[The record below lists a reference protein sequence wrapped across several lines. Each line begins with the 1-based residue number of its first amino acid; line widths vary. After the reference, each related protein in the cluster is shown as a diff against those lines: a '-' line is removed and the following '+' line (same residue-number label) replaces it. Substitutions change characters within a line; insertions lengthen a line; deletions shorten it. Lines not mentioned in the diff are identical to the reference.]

1 MSKLIVFA
9 APSGAGKTTIVH
21 HLLGSFDNLAFSVS
35 ATTRARRQY
44 ETDGQDYYFLTIEDF
59 RQHIDQGDFVEW
71 EEVYPDQFYGTLK
84 SEIERLWNLGK
95 HILFDIDVVGAI
107 NIREVY
113 PQNSLT
119 VFVKPPSLEVLE
131 ERLRRRET
139 ESAATI
145 RKRMEKAAWEM
156 EFENKFDRI
165 LVNDVLADTLSE
177 ACQIVAEFIQ

>member
-35 ATTRARRQY
+35 ATTRERRQS
-44 ETDGQDYYFLTIEDF
+44 EIDGQDYYFLTTEDF
-59 RQHIDQGDFVEW
+59 RRHIDQGDFVEW

-84 SEIERLWNLGK
+84 SEIERLWDLGK
-95 HILFDIDVVGAI
+95 HILFDIDVVGAL

-113 PQNSLT
+113 PENSLT
-119 VFVKPPSLEVLE
+119 VFIKPPSLEVLE

-156 EFENKFDRI
+156 AFENKFDRI
-165 LVNDVLADTLSE
+165 LVNDVLTDTLSE
-177 ACQIVAEFIQ
+177 ARQIVAEFIQ